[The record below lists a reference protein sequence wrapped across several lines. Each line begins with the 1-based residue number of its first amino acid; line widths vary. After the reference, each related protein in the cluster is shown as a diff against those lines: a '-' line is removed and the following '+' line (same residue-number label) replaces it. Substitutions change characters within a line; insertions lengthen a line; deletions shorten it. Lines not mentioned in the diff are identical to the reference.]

1 MLEMMVAVLDE
12 GPEKG
17 FAPIV
22 RAYSGKKTYIY
33 IYILVTQ
40 SDMFFLF
47 CNSVK
52 WP

>member
-33 IYILVTQ
+33 IYLSHNLICFSFFATQ
-40 SDMFFLF
+40 
-47 CNSVK
+47 
-52 WP
+52 

>member
-22 RAYSGKKTYIY
+22 RAYSGKKTYI
-33 IYILVTQ
+33 LVTQ
-40 SDMFFLF
+40 SDTFFLF

>member
-33 IYILVTQ
+33 IYTCHTI
-40 SDMFFLF
+40 
-47 CNSVK
+47 
-52 WP
+52 

>member
-22 RAYSGKKTYIY
+22 RAYSGKKN

>member
-22 RAYSGKKTYIY
+22 RAYSGKKHIY
-33 IYILVTQ
+33 LSHNLIRFSFFATQ
-40 SDMFFLF
+40 
-47 CNSVK
+47 
-52 WP
+52 